1 MRTFMQASW
10 TLQYVPERILFFRLL
25 EGIICGPWSKNVVEN
40 SAAKNDYPISLLF
53 VVSKVLY
60 KTL

>member
-1 MRTFMQASW
+1 MCLKESCSPDCW
-10 TLQYVPERILFFRLL
+10 KVSSVVP
-25 EGIICGPWSKNVVEN
+25 GVKNVVEN

-60 KTL
+60 KTLQGKTL